1 MAEQHNRPHPPTLDD
16 YQAMMSDLRAPEQ
29 LREAVLK
36 EARARRGSASA
47 AATGHGP
54 CRPSALFRHHRT
66 RMLVIAACIALLLG
80 AGTTALA
87 LNSPGGFGIV
97 NDLMAEPPTPDEN
110 VAKAPE
116 EAKENSMELNA
127 SQFHGDGGY
136 SGPWYNP
143 ADDSFWSY
151 EWAGYKYHFNIRCEG
166 DNIETITYEIEGE
179 RSYFEIIDKTVTQQQ
194 RAEGIHVFHYP
205 KTVTF
210 DYNHQESIDDTRIV
224 EIYIGFPLSESGL
237 EAYRRLMAE
246 GHSYEAAA
254 QLDAAIEE
262 LHSYM
267 NAERIDSMVA
277 HYRTITEQ
285 FVWQMPDIANERL
298 TPAQYDTVAN
308 SLSTEIEENY
318 RHYYDSY
325 YYPMPFYIG
334 VPAVQ
339 DNKLHLVWDAA
350 YDFDAESLVYTV
362 EVAADYTF
370 QNVLFRQENLMLPE
384 AEMDLLP
391 AGQYFMRVR
400 VTNESGY
407 TQDAFDY
414 YVTDAGKIYG
424 VKCFYVMADGSIAE
438 DIYVEG

>member
-97 NDLMAEPPTPDEN
+97 NDLMAEPPSPDEN

-116 EAKENSMELNA
+116 EAKENSMELDA

-166 DNIETITYEIEGE
+166 DNIEAITYEIEGE

-262 LHSYM
+262 G
-267 NAERIDSMVA
+267 AARE
-277 HYRTITEQ
+277 
-285 FVWQMPDIANERL
+285 L
-298 TPAQYDTVAN
+298 TGSV
-308 SLSTEIEENY
+308 LSAT
-318 RHYYDSY
+318 
-325 YYPMPFYIG
+325 
-334 VPAVQ
+334 A
-339 DNKLHLVWDAA
+339 
-350 YDFDAESLVYTV
+350 
-362 EVAADYTF
+362 TF
-370 QNVLFRQENLMLPE
+370 
-384 AEMDLLP
+384 
-391 AGQYFMRVR
+391 
-400 VTNESGY
+400 
-407 TQDAFDY
+407 
-414 YVTDAGKIYG
+414 
-424 VKCFYVMADGSIAE
+424 ADGSTQTKSYLIEAPDLGNPTSYTFTEIA
-438 DIYVEG
+438 GN

>member
-47 AATGHGP
+47 AAAGHGP
-54 CRPSALFRHHRT
+54 GRPSALFRHHRT
-66 RMLVIAACIALLLG
+66 RILVIAACIALLLG

-97 NDLMAEPPTPDEN
+97 NDLVAEPPTSDES

-116 EAKENSMELNA
+116 EAKENSMELDA

-151 EWAGYKYHFNIRCEG
+151 EWAGYKYRFNIRCEG
-166 DNIETITYEIEGE
+166 DNIEAITYEIEGE

-194 RAEGIHVFHYP
+194 RAKGVHVFHYP

-262 LHSYM
+262 G
-267 NAERIDSMVA
+267 AARE
-277 HYRTITEQ
+277 
-285 FVWQMPDIANERL
+285 L
-298 TPAQYDTVAN
+298 TGSV
-308 SLSTEIEENY
+308 LSAT
-318 RHYYDSY
+318 
-325 YYPMPFYIG
+325 
-334 VPAVQ
+334 A
-339 DNKLHLVWDAA
+339 
-350 YDFDAESLVYTV
+350 
-362 EVAADYTF
+362 TF
-370 QNVLFRQENLMLPE
+370 
-384 AEMDLLP
+384 
-391 AGQYFMRVR
+391 
-400 VTNESGY
+400 
-407 TQDAFDY
+407 
-414 YVTDAGKIYG
+414 
-424 VKCFYVMADGSIAE
+424 ADGSTQTKSYLIEAPDPANPTSYTFTE
-438 DIYVEG
+438 ITGN